1 MTRRWHLARGKV
13 IGVRL
18 PDSVYA
24 IVRQQ
29 AEKHDMTVSSYT
41 RLLIQQQM
49 ERPPESVNAINHN
62 QDSLFGNLPS
72 SAAQAAAASAG
83 AGQKAEGDLKEEAIR
98 LRRERRWPYRR
109 IAAHLNVPKSTVHL
123 WVTKRFPA

>member
-24 IVRQQ
+24 IIREQ
-29 AEKHDMTVSSYT
+29 AEKHEMTVSSYT

-49 ERPPESVNAINHN
+49 ERPPESVNALNHN
-62 QDSLFGNLPS
+62 QDGVFGNMPP

-83 AGQKAEGDLKEEAIR
+83 EGRKAKGDLKEEAIR
-98 LRRERRWPYRR
+98 LRRERRWSYRR

-123 WVTKRFPA
+123 WVTSNFPA